1 MCTRCTRRRTGRM
14 GDCRPWLS
22 GTRPDVRAGRR
33 GQGHHHRHRRWVRT
47 RRRAGRRTFA
57 MILGRVVGE
66 LWAARRH
73 PGLSGRK
80 LLLIEPHYWY
90 CPPFE
95 VAHLVAVDTLGAGPG
110 DDVIVCLGEPARQS
124 LCEQP
129 AGRGTVPGYASA
141 AMLPV
146 EAAVMAIVDRVDIDK
161 QPAPFTG
168 RPLRTVLPS
177 TFAESIETG
186 RTPTDLELSR

>member
-1 MCTRCTRRRTGRM
+1 
-14 GDCRPWLS
+14 
-22 GTRPDVRAGRR
+22 
-33 GQGHHHRHRRWVRT
+33 
-47 RRRAGRRTFA
+47 

-73 PGLSGRK
+73 PGSVWTQAAAGLNHTTGIVHRLRLHTSSLS
-80 LLLIEPHYWY
+80 I
-90 CPPFE
+90 PF
-95 VAHLVAVDTLGAGPG
+95 GAGPG

-129 AGRGTVPGYASA
+129 AGRGSVPGYASA

-186 RTPTDLELSR
+186 RTPTDRELSR